1 MKKGFEKYDLTA
13 RLLHWLSALVI
24 LWATISGLYLTLFNN
39 DESIKHQISELNVSI
54 TAIFVPVF
62 CWRVI
67 HRIKH
72 GVPSYG
78 NLLSEREA
86 KIARVMHIL
95 LYTLVTVVLL
105 SGVLMMEKDFTMFNL
120 FSISRLID
128 TPEVQEAFR
137 ILHMYSTRILA
148 ICIVLHVLA
157 SVKHE
162 ISGKRIFKRM
172 I

>member
-24 LWATISGLYLTLFNN
+24 LWATISGFYLILFNN
-39 DESIKHQISELNVSI
+39 EESIKHQISELNVSI
-54 TAIFVPVF
+54 TVVFVPFF

-67 HRIKH
+67 YRIKH
-72 GVPSYG
+72 GIPSYG

-86 KIARVMHIL
+86 KIAKAMHIL

-105 SGVLMMEKDFTMFNL
+105 SGVLMMEKDFTVFNL

-128 TPEVQEAFR
+128 TPEIQEAFR

-148 ICIVLHVLA
+148 VCIVLHVLA